1 MVLGV
6 RNGFDL
12 TAARWS
18 AASAPWV
25 TAGSFSQP
33 WSASHSAAPRR
44 LHSLMRPAATWRPRT
59 VTHRTSGSPNG
70 RTRRGRPTRVGGHLV
85 DQNTLA
91 ELGRPGAEDVD
102 VVSEVAILAR
112 RIDNAATPVLHL
124 HASED
129 LAIRSCGVTAC
140 ILAARHAA
148 HVAVHCRP
156 RAPADVERLRPLPAA
171 RPPGCVQR
179 RACPHA
185 VPSLSRSVPEL
196 VLRDSPRLA
205 RTMLHARPPE
215 RRTGSR
221 RAVRSRSREPAAG
234 VWRSIC
240 AGELR
245 TAPHRPAG
253 AAMAVSDKD
262 SPPPWRN

>member
-1 MVLGV
+1 M
-6 RNGFDL
+6 
-12 TAARWS
+12 
-18 AASAPWV
+18 
-25 TAGSFSQP
+25 
-33 WSASHSAAPRR
+33 
-44 LHSLMRPAATWRPRT
+44 
-59 VTHRTSGSPNG
+59 
-70 RTRRGRPTRVGGHLV
+70 GGHLV
-85 DQNTLA
+85 AQDTLA

-102 VVSEVAILAR
+102 VVTEVAILAR
-112 RIDNAATPVLHL
+112 RIENAATPVLHL
-124 HASED
+124 QASKD
-129 LAIRSCGVTAC
+129 LTNRSCGVAAC

-156 RAPADVERLRPLPAA
+156 HAPADVERLRPLPVA

-185 VPSLSRSVPEL
+185 VPSLSRSVPDL

-205 RTMLHARPPE
+205 RTMIRAHPPE

-240 AGELR
+240 AGEIR
-245 TAPHRPAG
+245 TAPHGPTG
-253 AAMAVSDKD
+253 AAMAVSDRDFAALVELSSDFAQPGRIRLATD
-262 SPPPWRN
+262 SFGACITHWLSGVSSSRTSPDRRRIGEVSVVRSPARALQIALGISGSVRGTRP